1 MHETHSKGLAASEGA
16 GVVDAIMT
24 VWRTLGDLIV
34 SSNAMELNTAK
45 SHRNLE
51 SDVGS
56 VCAVCIDAPL
66 RSR

>member
-1 MHETHSKGLAASEGA
+1 MSKGFADSDGA

-34 SSNAMELNTAK
+34 SSRAIELNTAK

-56 VCAVCIDAPL
+56 VCTICTDAPL
-66 RSR
+66 NSR